1 LDKLSQLRRSDNM
14 RQIRSKDTAPE
25 LILRRLAHA
34 MGYRFRLHRKDLPGK
49 PDLVFSARKK
59 VVFLHGCFWHQHKGC
74 REGRL
79 PGTRREYWQPKLARN
94 QERDAVSE
102 AALRSLGWGV
112 LTLWECEVERDTVGV
127 SKRLKG
133 FLGKPAI
140 RRHKPRRKEIRLGG
154 TKVH

>member
-1 LDKLSQLRRSDNM
+1 MDKISQLRRSDNM

-25 LILRRLAHA
+25 LILRRLAYA

-94 QERDAVSE
+94 QERDALSE
-102 AALRSLGWGV
+102 AALRLLGWGV
-112 LTLWECEVERDTVGV
+112 LTLWECQVERDTVAI
-127 SKRLKG
+127 SKRLED
-133 FLGKPAI
+133 FLGKPST
-140 RRHKPRRKEIRLGG
+140 RWDHKARAKKPA
-154 TKVH
+154 